1 MKKIVTILFLLII
14 TKNFIIKMKHFGFTF
29 LLLFIA
35 LCLASCQKDEDSTVP
50 LTPIPPPVLVD
61 GGSVSSINLYC
72 LEKDVL
78 QKGIWFNY
86 YPKTKTI
93 KDYSNIQL
101 CVMVDT
107 DIPLRESDDSVE
119 MSAINKME
127 ANYHRERIS
136 TVLNISKDDANYI
149 DKGLILDGYMTA
161 YVNGEVTL
169 TCVATRLFSGKRLA
183 ET

>member
-1 MKKIVTILFLLII
+1 MKQLAFLTL
-14 TKNFIIKMKHFGFTF
+14 
-29 LLLFIA
+29 LLLFA
-35 LCLASCQKDEDSTVP
+35 QGFTSCSKDEDSTVP
-50 LTPIPPPVLVD
+50 HTPIPPPVLVD
-61 GGSVSSINLYC
+61 GGSISSINLYC
-72 LEKDVL
+72 LEKDREAPL
-78 QKGIWFNY
+78 EIWYNY
-86 YPKTKTI
+86 FPKIKTV

-149 DKGLILDGYMTA
+149 DKGFILRSDPDLRQNSFRGNARYKPEQVFH
-161 YVNGEVTL
+161 YPRRG
-169 TCVATRLFSGKRLA
+169 
-183 ET
+183 